1 MKTTIIS
8 IGNSQGIILPTMLLR
23 QLKLSNRSSVEL
35 EVENGNIVIKPEP
48 RQGWAEAAK
57 MMSEAGDDGLLLTD
71 SPNEFESDE
80 WTW

>member
-1 MKTTIIS
+1 
-8 IGNSQGIILPTMLLR
+8 MLLR
-23 QLKLSNRSSVEL
+23 KLKLSNRSSVEL